1 MPCQPAAFLAGA
13 LFQRHLPRGE
23 GCRCRVLA
31 AAKDHHLR
39 GGGSRRREGPRG
51 QYGRW
56 HRFVVVV
63 VVVVVTLWLGLGSF
77 TGALRKESHPE
88 EKDHLKVR
96 RFFWESL
103 RRFVSITMFDDFLK
117 EFLLKTVVEDRG
129 TLSKEVWMRNF
140 RVTKF

>member
-1 MPCQPAAFLAGA
+1 VVFVEVHCPASLRPFWQEPFFSVT
-13 LFQRHLPRGE
+13 FQG
-23 GCRCRVLA
+23 GKVVA
-31 AAKDHHLR
+31 AV
-39 GGGSRRREGPRG
+39 SCRREGPRG

-56 HRFVVVV
+56 HRFVVVVV